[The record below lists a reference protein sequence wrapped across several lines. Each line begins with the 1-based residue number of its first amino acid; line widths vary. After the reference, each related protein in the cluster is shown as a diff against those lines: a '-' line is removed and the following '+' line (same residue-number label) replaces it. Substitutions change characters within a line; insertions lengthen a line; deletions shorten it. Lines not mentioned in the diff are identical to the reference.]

1 MQRILE
7 QHVGGGEFI
16 DDLGIPG
23 ISPEP
28 LEPTADNSLVV
39 LFARHG
45 IDPPLWL
52 KASPP
57 SDRVV
62 STSEV
67 GGSYIRILR
76 SDSGFRRPS
85 VRHPNSRQP
94 PAHPLLVGSGPQV
107 LIEPIQCA
115 LPSFLGGSLVVTGR
129 RVVVEAVIGVLVD
142 MSLMWHLRLGQR
154 GVEGRPSVGNA
165 RVLLSV
171 LRIDRRLDLG
181 RIGGASMC

>member
-57 SDRVV
+57 SNRVV

-76 SDSGFRRPS
+76 SDSAVFGGLAEREPPRAVPRAPRSAPRFRRAAE
-85 VRHPNSRQP
+85 RRSRP
-94 PAHPLLVGSGPQV
+94 DPQN
-107 LIEPIQCA
+107 
-115 LPSFLGGSLVVTGR
+115 
-129 RVVVEAVIGVLVD
+129 
-142 MSLMWHLRLGQR
+142 
-154 GVEGRPSVGNA
+154 RP
-165 RVLLSV
+165 
-171 LRIDRRLDLG
+171 DRRPIAP
-181 RIGGASMC
+181 RASQAVRQNQNR

>member
-1 MQRILE
+1 DVITLGDQVGRAPEVEVRERRTEPLHEIAHILATTARRMQRILE

-57 SDRVV
+57 SNRAV
-62 STSEV
+62 STS
-67 GGSYIRILR
+67 GSAAVI
-76 SDSGFRRPS
+76 SGS
-85 VRHPNSRQP
+85 
-94 PAHPLLVGSGPQV
+94 
-107 LIEPIQCA
+107 CA
-115 LPSFLGGSLVVTGR
+115 LIR
-129 RVVVEAVIGVLVD
+129 RFSAAV
-142 MSLMWHLRLGQR
+142 SSS
-154 GVEGRPSVGNA
+154 P
-165 RVLLSV
+165 
-171 LRIDRRLDLG
+171 
-181 RIGGASMC
+181 

>member
-57 SDRVV
+57 SNRVV

-76 SDSGFRRPS
+76 SDSAVFGG
-85 VRHPNSRQP
+85 RQP
-94 PAHPLLVGSGPQV
+94 GWSYRASAVGSSS
-107 LIEPIQCA
+107 ISA
-115 LPSFLGGSLVVTGR
+115 TGSLWGF
-129 RVVVEAVIGVLVD
+129 
-142 MSLMWHLRLGQR
+142 
-154 GVEGRPSVGNA
+154 
-165 RVLLSV
+165 
-171 LRIDRRLDLG
+171 
-181 RIGGASMC
+181 